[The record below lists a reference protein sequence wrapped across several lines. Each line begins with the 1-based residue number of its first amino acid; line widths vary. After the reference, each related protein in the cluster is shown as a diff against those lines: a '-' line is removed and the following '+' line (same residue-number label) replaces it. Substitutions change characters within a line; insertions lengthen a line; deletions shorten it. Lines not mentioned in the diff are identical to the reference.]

1 MAESFAPCNLEKIMT
16 ILPHRYPF
24 LLIDR
29 VLDMVPGEYVKTLK
43 NVTFNEHFFQGHFP
57 GHPVMP
63 GVLILEAMAQ
73 SGGIMAYHLYTEK
86 FGRKENRIIYFMG
99 MDNVKFRRPVV
110 PGDQIIFEVK
120 ITQFSTRAIRMS
132 GKAMV
137 DGKVV
142 TQADLSAA
150 MAASQA
156 VGEGQEQEA

>member
-1 MAESFAPCNLEKIMT
+1 MAEIITNLNLEKILT

-29 VLDMVPGEYVKTLK
+29 VLEMVPGDYVKTLK

-57 GHPVMP
+57 GRPVMP

-73 SGGIMAYHLYTEK
+73 SGGIVAYSSYDGEAKNKLI
-86 FGRKENRIIYFMG
+86 FFMG

-110 PGDQIIFEVK
+110 PGDQIIFDMKLVHM
-120 ITQFSTRAIRMS
+120 SARAIRMS
-132 GKAMV
+132 GTATV

-142 TQADLSAA
+142 TQADMSAA
-150 MAASQA
+150 LAP
-156 VGEGQEQEA
+156 EA